1 MLDLPPLLAE
11 ARQRA
16 EDIVLSNSSEL
27 GLLGGGGGAYRQ
39 VWGRDSMIC
48 GLALLRVAGGQAV
61 HRNSLATLERYQSA
75 LGNIP
80 HNVGF
85 PAEPDLALTAYG
97 GKLDSGQASPTGAVV
112 DTAHSGCIDNN
123 LWFVLGHYM
132 HWRETGELEFLRNA
146 WPALQKVLLWL
157 RYQDSNECGLLE
169 VHEAMDW
176 ADLFPN
182 RYNSLYPNALY
193 AGVWQAM
200 ARMAAALGEPAEW
213 YEKTA
218 TDTGWKI
225 NQLLW
230 VGPEAPCDWQWMD
243 HHRREW
249 LYPARLVETELVVRP
264 YYLPYMGF
272 RSYGDRC
279 DVFGNCLAIL
289 LGVASPAQS
298 GRILDYI
305 KGAGLDSPFP
315 VRALDQPIQRGDP
328 DWRDYLLL
336 RNLNKPYHY
345 HNGGI
350 WPFLGGFYVAAL
362 VAGGRP
368 DYALEQLIKLAE
380 LNRQGVNQAW
390 EFNEWAH
397 GQSGRPMGFARQSW
411 SAAMYIYAHDTV
423 IQGDTPYFN
432 TLRVK

>member
-1 MLDLPPLLAE
+1 
-11 ARQRA
+11 
-16 EDIVLSNSSEL
+16 V
-27 GLLGGGGGAYRQ
+27 
-39 VWGRDSMIC
+39 
-48 GLALLRVAGGQAV
+48 
-61 HRNSLATLERYQSA
+61 
-75 LGNIP
+75 
-80 HNVGF
+80 
-85 PAEPDLALTAYG
+85 AYG
-97 GKLDSGQASPTGAVV
+97 GNLGHEEPSGEAIV
-112 DTAHSGCIDNN
+112 DNAHSGCIDNN

-132 HWRETGELEFLRNA
+132 HWRETGDLEFLRKS
-146 WPALQKVLLWL
+146 WPALQRALLWL

-200 ARMAAALGEPAEW
+200 TQMAAALGEPDELYAE
-213 YEKTA
+213 TA
-218 TDTGWKI
+218 AATSWKI
-225 NQLLW
+225 NQVLW
-230 VGPEAPCDWQWMD
+230 VGPEVPKDWQWID
-243 HHRREW
+243 RNRREW
-249 LYPARLVETELVVRP
+249 LYPARLVETELVNRP

-279 DVFGNCLAIL
+279 DVLGNCLAIL
-289 LGVASPAQS
+289 LGIPSGAQS
-298 GRILDYI
+298 TRILDYI

-315 VRALDQPIQRGDP
+315 VRSLDHPIQRGDP

-336 RNLNKPYHY
+336 RNLNKPFHY

-350 WPFLGGFYVAAL
+350 WPFLGGFYVSAL
-362 VAGGRP
+362 VAAGRQ
-368 DYALEQLIKLAE
+368 DYALDQLIRLTE

-411 SAAMYIYAHDTV
+411 SAAMYIFAYDSVMQAN
-423 IQGDTPYFN
+423 TPYFN